1 MQNHDPIDYDA
12 IIREA
17 KILRAQHIANMGHAL
32 ASFFR
37 RKRVAKPLLG

>member
-17 KILRAQHIANMGHAL
+17 RALRAQTIADMGRAL
-32 ASFFR
+32 GEFFR
-37 RKRVAKPLLG
+37 RKRLAKPMLG

>member
-1 MQNHDPIDYDA
+1 MQNQDPIDYDA

-17 KILRAQHIANMGHAL
+17 KALRAQTIADMGHAL
-32 ASFFR
+32 ATFFR

>member
-17 KILRAQHIANMGHAL
+17 TALRAETIAAMGRAIG
-32 ASFFR
+32 AFFR
-37 RKRVAKPLLG
+37 RKPVAKPLLG

>member
-17 KILRAQHIANMGHAL
+17 TALRAQSIAEMGRAIG
-32 ASFFR
+32 AFFR
-37 RKRVAKPLLG
+37 RKRLTKPLLG